1 MEIHRCRFVSYPA
14 SAINAVAFSHSS
26 LPQAKAKKSQKHIQ
40 VRLAIG
46 RANGDIEIWNPL
58 NGVWHQEL
66 VIPGGK
72 DRSVDGLVWVT
83 DTDEETSDG
92 KTIHG
97 RSRLFSIGYTAAITE
112 WDLEKAKPKK
122 HASGQ
127 HGDIWCFAVQP
138 PLTNKNGAPQ
148 PGPRK
153 LVAGTVDGNLVVY
166 SIEDDDLRFVKTL
179 MRTPS
184 KNTKMVSIAFQ
195 SRNIVVVG
203 CSNSTICV
211 YDIRNGTLQ
220 RQMTLGSD
228 HAGGSKNIIVWS
240 VKCLPRGDIVSG
252 DSTGQVC
259 IWDGKTYTQA
269 QRIQSHTQDV
279 LSLAVSADGSRI
291 VSGGMDRRTVLYE
304 PRAGQV
310 GRWSKVFHRRYHT
323 HDVKAMASFEG
334 RGMSVVVSGG
344 PDASP
349 VVFPFRSAGKEN
361 HRTLPHLS
369 QNTNLQSAPKA
380 RLILS
385 WWGNEIRIWHL
396 LNPAR
401 RLLDEA
407 PAGTDIR
414 KNRKLLAQI
423 LVKGE
428 SNITSAAISED
439 GTLLVTSTATEVKA
453 FQLEYTKTSGV
464 GQLNIKKIHLT
475 ASGQGATRVEISPD
489 KLWVCWIEE
498 GSKVMVARASS
509 TTSTTGFEYAI
520 SEPTKLRRFQRHIPK
535 NISLGGLGSY
545 DRQVTQ
551 VAFSPDSKMLC
562 VADLAGYIDTWIFGV
577 TGGRK
582 SSTNGEDDN
591 GESDASSSDS
601 SDEESDPGESERWYR
616 NPKAPLFPK
625 LDASPVALTF
635 SPGHHQDDG
644 DYTLLAIT
652 NSKQV
657 LLFNPIR
664 GALAEWTRRNTYM
677 KLPEQ
682 FRITRDLVKGVVW
695 QGPRAWI
702 YGASFLFMI
711 DLSQDLPDVAK
722 DRVKDAQAKGT
733 KRKRDGLEAGAGGKM
748 AKGESLAAQQLRV
761 ATRPD
766 GTEWADVE
774 MADADDQRSVGASSA
789 FEDDDDDDTDGGELQ
804 RLRDDQANNEDDT
817 GKEQKSSKWWHTY
830 QYRPILGIVPLAD
843 TQQANGG
850 GVKGITN
857 GIPPLE
863 VAIVERPTWELEL
876 PMRYFSDG
884 ERER

>member
-1 MEIHRCRFVSYPA
+1 MDIHRCRFVSYPA

-26 LPQAKAKKSQKHIQ
+26 FPQSKAKKSKNTQ

-58 NGVWHQEL
+58 GGAWHQEL

-83 DTDEETSDG
+83 EADEETSDG
-92 KTIHG
+92 KTILG

-112 WDLEKAKPKK
+112 WDLEKAKPKT

-138 PLTNKNGAPQ
+138 PLTDKNGVPQ
-148 PGPRK
+148 PSPRR
-153 LVAGTVDGNLVVY
+153 LVAGTVDGNLVMY
-166 SIEDDDLRFVKTL
+166 SIEDDELRFVRTL
-179 MRTPS
+179 IRTPS

-195 SRNIVVVG
+195 TRNIVVVG

-228 HAGGSKNIIVWS
+228 HTGGSKNIIVWS

-279 LSLAVSADGSRI
+279 LSLAVSADGSQI

-304 PRAGQV
+304 PMAGQF
-310 GRWSKVFHRRYHT
+310 GRWSKVFHRRYHS

-334 RGMSVVVSGG
+334 MGMSVVVSGG

-361 HRTLPHLS
+361 HRTLPHLP
-369 QNTNLQSAPKA
+369 QKTNLQSAPKA
-380 RLILS
+380 RFILS

-401 RLLDEA
+401 RLLDDA

-439 GTLLVTSTATEVKA
+439 GTLLVASTATEVKA
-453 FQLEYTKTSGV
+453 FQLEYTKPDGV
-464 GQLNIKKIHLT
+464 GQLDIKKINLK
-475 ASGQGATRVEISPD
+475 ASGQGATRVDISPD

-498 GSKVMVARASS
+498 GTKVMVARVSP
-509 TTSTTGFEYAI
+509 TTSTTGVEYAI
-520 SEPTKLRRFQRHIPK
+520 SEPTMLCRLRRQIPK
-535 NISLGGLGSY
+535 NILLGGLGSY

-562 VADLAGYIDTWIFGV
+562 VADLAGYIDTWIFGPPV
-577 TGGRK
+577 DRK
-582 SSTNGEDDN
+582 SGTGEDGNGELS
-591 GESDASSSDS
+591 ESSGDS
-601 SDEESDPGESERWYR
+601 SDEESDRGESERWYL
-616 NPKAPLFPK
+616 NPRAALFPK
-625 LDASPVALTF
+625 LSASPVALTF

-644 DYTLLAIT
+644 DYTILAIT
-652 NSKQV
+652 TSKQV

-664 GALAEWTRRNTYM
+664 GALTEWARRNPYT

-682 FRITRDLVKGVVW
+682 FSTTRDLVKGVVW

-702 YGASFLFMI
+702 YGASVLFMI
-711 DLSQDLPDVAK
+711 DLSQDLPEVAK
-722 DRVKDAQAKGT
+722 DIVKDAHAKGT
-733 KRKRDGLEAGAGGKM
+733 KRKRNGLEAGAGGKM
-748 AKGESLAAQQLRV
+748 AKEESLAAQQLRV
-761 ATRPD
+761 ATGPD
-766 GTEWADVE
+766 GTEWTDVE
-774 MADADDQRSVGASSA
+774 MADADDQRSIGASSA
-789 FEDDDDDDTDGGELQ
+789 FDDDDDDDTDGGELQ
-804 RLRDDQANNEDDT
+804 RLRNDQTTNEDDT
-817 GKEQKSSKWWHTY
+817 GKGQGSSKWWHTY
-830 QYRPILGIVPLAD
+830 QYRPILGIVPLVS
-843 TQQANGG
+843 TQQVNGG
-850 GVKGITN
+850 GVGGIMDGT
-857 GIPPLE
+857 PPLE

-876 PMRYFSDG
+876 PMRYFSNG